1 MILQDY
7 LKSIKNMKE
16 NDRELSDR
24 PKLHNFLNALK
35 DELSLKH
42 KEFEKLNIN
51 HEPKSREKF
60 GMPDFEVT
68 RADMLVGLIENKR
81 VNTDLKSIV
90 QSEQIAKYMQ
100 IKNNIILTDYLHFY
114 LVRQNDKNQAEII
127 QECKICDFNELKSL
141 ANAKSAG
148 GGI

>member
-1 MILQDY
+1 
-7 LKSIKNMKE
+7 MKE
-16 NDRELSDR
+16 NDRELSHR
-24 PKLHNFLNALK
+24 PALEKFLTDLKNKLSSRHK
-35 DELSLKH
+35 D
-42 KEFEKLNIN
+42 FEKLNIK
-51 HEPKSREKF
+51 HEPNNKEKS

-68 RADMLVGLIENKR
+68 RADLPVGLIENKR

-100 IKNNIILTDYLHFY
+100 IKDNIILTDYLRFI
-114 LVRQNDKNQAEII
+114 LLRKEGDKITSIKDVR
-127 QECKICDFNELKSL
+127 ICTLNELKSL